1 MSDHEVG
8 VGPSITAEGL
18 TFAYPSGQAV
28 LDDIHLVCPPGSLT
42 CVTGPSGVGKSTL
55 LYCLAGVLAAQGRIR
70 LMGQTLT
77 DSPSQR
83 AALRLEHCGF
93 IFQRGELL
101 PELSVLEN
109 VALPLRLRGQ
119 RLREASS
126 HAGTLLGQLGIA
138 DCATRRPEEISGG
151 QAQRASVA
159 RALVHGPRIVFADEP
174 TASLDVVSR
183 DLVLSALRCAVA
195 GGASVLS
202 ATHDPALAS
211 SADAQLDLGEGGRVA
226 GLAP

>member
-1 MSDHEVG
+1 MS
-8 VGPSITAEGL
+8 T
-18 TFAYPSGQAV
+18 
-28 LDDIHLVCPPGSLT
+28 PPAT
-42 CVTGPSGVGKSTL
+42 MT
-55 LYCLAGVLAAQGRIR
+55 
-70 LMGQTLT
+70 
-77 DSPSQR
+77 
-83 AALRLEHCGF
+83 
-93 IFQRGELL
+93 
-101 PELSVLEN
+101 
-109 VALPLRLRGQ
+109 
-119 RLREASS
+119 
-126 HAGTLLGQLGIA
+126 
-138 DCATRRPEEISGG
+138 TRRPEEISGG

-211 SADAQLDLGEGGRVA
+211 SADAHLDLGEGVRVA